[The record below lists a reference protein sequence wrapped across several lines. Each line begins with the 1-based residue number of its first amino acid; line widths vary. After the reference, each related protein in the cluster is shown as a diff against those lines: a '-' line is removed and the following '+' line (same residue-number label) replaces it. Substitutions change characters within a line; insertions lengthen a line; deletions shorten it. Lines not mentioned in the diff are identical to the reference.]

1 VSSVK
6 ALSLNDLPSVAAVWF
21 EWIYNAS
28 TFLPQFCMHQIIET
42 FENPDR
48 KEDMTYAYLMVFGLF
63 FGNFAGS
70 QSTLCFEWLIVID

>member
-1 VSSVK
+1 
-6 ALSLNDLPSVAAVWF
+6 
-21 EWIYNAS
+21 
-28 TFLPQFCMHQIIET
+28 MHQIIET

-70 QSTLCFEWLIVID
+70 QSTFCFEWLIVID

>member
-1 VSSVK
+1 
-6 ALSLNDLPSVAAVWF
+6 
-21 EWIYNAS
+21 
-28 TFLPQFCMHQIIET
+28 MHQIIET